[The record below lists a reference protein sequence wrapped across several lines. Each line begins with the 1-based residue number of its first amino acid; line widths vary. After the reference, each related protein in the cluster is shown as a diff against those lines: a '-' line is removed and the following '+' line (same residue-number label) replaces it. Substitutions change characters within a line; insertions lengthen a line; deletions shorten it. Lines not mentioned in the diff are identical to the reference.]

1 MIYDTIVKGN
11 DSFFKAFIKV
21 SSRINEEQIFSRAF
35 QNGFNEQDVE
45 DLYDDILS
53 IYSTFNKEKRNLT
66 RSATTYNQQYATDC
80 NGCYSDVA
88 GYCFLI
94 RRTMKK
100 QLNLFKKFCATNK
113 RKPPVVDGKSVSLS
127 ALEHSDM
134 GAMYTQKLIPFT
146 EDDMIP
152 VKLKELANLIIKFNN
167 EVVDCVLLC
176 IKIMKDE
183 MMIRK
188 DYPRLRW
195 IYDNTISELKL
206 KSPRFI
212 GNIIQCPDS
221 LDKVEDPMT
230 REMLQTETEKWNE
243 ILAKY
248 FHKRTPTELL
258 LHHLLF
264 TTYKEK
270 YAFIPTPMEKKL
282 LGEDVN
288 KIKKI
293 RTIIK
298 YLDELDPKGLRDKK
312 TGEVKLNGKWIA
324 KVMIWAIGEKAKN
337 KKLFVEYFNEE
348 YKGKYKKLEYA
359 SIMAVNLSKEE
370 REQCII
376 EFENFLNRK
385 TEEEKQKTA

>member
-1 MIYDTIVKGN
+1 
-11 DSFFKAFIKV
+11 
-21 SSRINEEQIFSRAF
+21 
-35 QNGFNEQDVE
+35 
-45 DLYDDILS
+45 
-53 IYSTFNKEKRNLT
+53 
-66 RSATTYNQQYATDC
+66 
-80 NGCYSDVA
+80 
-88 GYCFLI
+88 
-94 RRTMKK
+94 
-100 QLNLFKKFCATNK
+100 
-113 RKPPVVDGKSVSLS
+113 
-127 ALEHSDM
+127 
-134 GAMYTQKLIPFT
+134 
-146 EDDMIP
+146 
-152 VKLKELANLIIKFNN
+152 
-167 EVVDCVLLC
+167 
-176 IKIMKDE
+176 

-270 YAFIPTPMEKKL
+270 YGFIPTPMEKKL
-282 LGEDVN
+282 LGEDVD

-298 YLDELDPKGLRDKK
+298 YLDEMEPKGLRDKK